1 MDRIRNDRAFTLIE
15 LLTVVAI
22 IGVVAAIAI
31 PQFALYRQKTF
42 DAAAIT
48 DLRNA
53 AGAEE
58 YNYATNEIY
67 ISCASAS
74 ICEANLPGYSHSRG
88 VNLAMT
94 SGTGSF
100 TGTAS
105 HTSGTRTFTYNSQA
119 GGLQ

>member
-1 MDRIRNDRAFTLIE
+1 MDMIRSNRAFTLIE

-42 DAAAIT
+42 DAAAVT

-58 YNYATNEIY
+58 YNYATNEVY
-67 ISCASAS
+67 VTCATAAL
-74 ICEANLPGYSHSRG
+74 CEANLPGYNRSSG

-105 HTSGTRTFTYNSQA
+105 HSKGTRVFTYNSQA
-119 GGLQ
+119 GGMQ

>member
-1 MDRIRNDRAFTLIE
+1 MTARKNNQGFTLLE

-22 IGVVAAIAI
+22 IGVLAAIAI

-42 DAAAIT
+42 DARAVS

-58 YNYATNEIY
+58 YYFASNQEYITCATAAACESKLSGYNR
-67 ISCASAS
+67 SA
-74 ICEANLPGYSHSRG
+74 G
-88 VNLAMT
+88 VSLAMT
-94 SGTGSF
+94 SATNAY

-105 HTSGTRTFTYNSQA
+105 HSSGTKTFTYDSQN
-119 GGLQ
+119 GGIQ

>member
-1 MDRIRNDRAFTLIE
+1 MIE

-22 IGVVAAIAI
+22 IGVLAAIAI
-31 PQFALYRQKTF
+31 PQFALYRQKTY
-42 DAAAIT
+42 DARAES

-58 YNYATNEIY
+58 YYFASNQTYVT
-67 ISCASAS
+67 CASAAV
-74 ICEANLPGYSHSRG
+74 CEANLPGYNRSAG
-88 VNLAMT
+88 VVLAMT

-105 HTSGTRTFTYNSQA
+105 HANGTRTFTYDSQN

>member
-1 MDRIRNDRAFTLIE
+1 MTAASNDRGFTLIE

-22 IGVVAAIAI
+22 IGVLAAVAI
-31 PQFALYRQKTF
+31 PQFALYRQKGF
-42 DAAAIT
+42 DARAEH

-58 YNYATNEIY
+58 YWYVSNETY
-67 ISCASAS
+67 VSCTDAVT
-74 ICEANLPGYSHSRG
+74 CEANLPGYNRSPG

-94 SGTGSF
+94 GTSSSY

-105 HTSGTRTFTYNSQA
+105 HPSGSRTFTYNSQN

>member
-1 MDRIRNDRAFTLIE
+1 MSVTRNDQGFTLIE

-22 IGVVAAIAI
+22 IGVLAAVAI
-31 PQFALYRQKTF
+31 PQFALYRQKGF
-42 DAAAIT
+42 DGRAAS

-58 YNYATNEIY
+58 YYYATNQVY
-67 ISCASAS
+67 VTCASAS
-74 ICEANLPGYSHSRG
+74 VCEANLPGYNRSAG
-88 VNLAMT
+88 VNLAMVG
-94 SGTGSF
+94 GTNSF

-105 HTSGTRTFTYNSQA
+105 HSNGSKTFTYDSQN